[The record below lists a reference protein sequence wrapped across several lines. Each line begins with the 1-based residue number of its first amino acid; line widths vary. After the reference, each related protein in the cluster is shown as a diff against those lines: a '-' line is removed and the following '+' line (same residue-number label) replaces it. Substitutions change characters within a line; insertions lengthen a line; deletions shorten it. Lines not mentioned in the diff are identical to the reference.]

1 MEFNNKEVKVGI
13 AQWKVA
19 KAPYRLITLGLG
31 SCVGI
36 ALYDSLIRVGG
47 LAHIMLPD
55 SRQFPNQQNLAK
67 FADSALPALV
77 EEMVRWGA
85 SQQRLVAKLAGGAQM
100 FNFNQGGS
108 LLNIGQR
115 NIAAVK
121 ETLKELGIRVVGED
135 TGGNLGRTMIL
146 NTENGEV
153 YIRTIGRP
161 VKTI

>member
-1 MEFNNKEVKVGI
+1 MESNNEIKVGI

-36 ALYDSLIRVGG
+36 ALYDSVSRVGG

-55 SRQFPNQQNLAK
+55 SRQFPSQQNPAK

-85 SQQRLVAKLAGGAQM
+85 NRQRLVAKLAGGAQM

-115 NIAAVK
+115 NVVAVK

-135 TGGNLGRTMIL
+135 TGGSVGRTMIL

-153 YIRTIGRP
+153 YIRTIGQP